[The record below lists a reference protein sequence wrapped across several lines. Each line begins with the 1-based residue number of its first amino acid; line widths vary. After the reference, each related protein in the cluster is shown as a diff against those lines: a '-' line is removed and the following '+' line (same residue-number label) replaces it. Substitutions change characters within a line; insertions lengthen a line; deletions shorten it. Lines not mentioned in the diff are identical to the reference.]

1 MQGVQGG
8 KGAGGSGQPFACVA
22 RWRGQA
28 SRRAGRR
35 VCVRAGRWGGRV
47 GRAGGLLLRTA
58 IGAVLAELPLRLG
71 EAILRHFR
79 LGVRVPVVR
88 AAPVVVRRV
97 APLWRPK
104 ERWGWAGSDLQR
116 GVRRGECTLGVHS

>member
-1 MQGVQGG
+1 M
-8 KGAGGSGQPFACVA
+8 
-22 RWRGQA
+22 
-28 SRRAGRR
+28 
-35 VCVRAGRWGGRV
+35 

-58 IGAVLAELPLRLG
+58 IGAVLAELPLRPG

-104 ERWGWAGSDLQR
+104 ERWGWVGSDLQR
-116 GVRRGECTLGVHS
+116 GVRKGGCTLGVHS